1 MRSLTGLKSGGPT
14 ADGVVKLMRVDT
26 SLADSITAAHKA
38 AKTASHSSSHKS
50 SSGQS
55 SFKSV
60 LKAAATT
67 DSSSTSKT
75 PDVAETTQAV
85 AGHSYSEILTGPR
98 AGMYLN
104 TTHNKRAGQAFVMVE
119 RNGVEYH
126 IYGTGK
132 NRTVVEMKRH
142 TPAPASTTPTTTGGS
157 VTPDT
162 TGTTT
167 SSTTT
172 TGTTASGSTVTA
184 GKITTDTS
192 TL

>member
-1 MRSLTGLKSGGPT
+1 
-14 ADGVVKLMRVDT
+14 MRVDT
-26 SLADSITAAHKA
+26 SLADSISAATRT
-38 AKTASHSSSHKS
+38 AKTPSHPTHKS

-60 LKAAATT
+60 LKEAAAATDT
-67 DSSSTSKT
+67 TSTSSSASA
-75 PDVAETTQAV
+75 AETSQAV

-132 NRTVVEMKRH
+132 HRTVVEMKRH
-142 TPAPASTTPTTTGGS
+142 TPAPASSTPTTTGGS

-162 TGTTT
+162 GTAKTTTSTSSSTGTTT
-167 SSTTT
+167 A
-172 TGTTASGSTVTA
+172 GGTVTA

>member
-1 MRSLTGLKSGGPT
+1 M
-14 ADGVVKLMRVDT
+14 ADGEIKPMRLDT
-26 SLADSITAAHKA
+26 SLSDSIAAA
-38 AKTASHSSSHKS
+38 TKTAKAGSTASTHKS

-60 LKAAATT
+60 LKAAADETKTT
-67 DSSSTSKT
+67 TSSSSGSTAT
-75 PDVAETTQAV
+75 AAETSQAV
-85 AGHSYSEILTGPR
+85 AGHAYSEILTGPR

-104 TTHNKRAGQAFVMVE
+104 TSHNKRAGQAFVMVE

-126 IYGTGK
+126 VYGTGK

-142 TPAPASTTPTTTGGS
+142 SAPATTTTAPTTTAGS

-162 TGTTT
+162 GT
-167 SSTTT
+167 TTT
-172 TGTTASGSTVTA
+172 TGTSSPGVTA

>member
-1 MRSLTGLKSGGPT
+1 
-14 ADGVVKLMRVDT
+14 MRVDT
-26 SLADSITAAHKA
+26 SLADSISAAAKP
-38 AKTASHSSSHKS
+38 AKTASHPSTHKS
-50 SSGQS
+50 SGHS

-67 DSSSTSKT
+67 DTSSASRQSS
-75 PDVAETTQAV
+75 VAETTQAV

-104 TTHNKRAGQAFVMVE
+104 TTHNKRAGQAFVLVE

-132 NRTVVEMKRH
+132 NRTVVEMRRH
-142 TPAPASTTPTTTGGS
+142 TPAPAATTPTTTSGS

-162 TGTTT
+162 GGSAAT
-167 SSTTT
+167 SAS
-172 TGTTASGSTVTA
+172 TGTTASGGTVTA

>member
-1 MRSLTGLKSGGPT
+1 
-14 ADGVVKLMRVDT
+14 MRVDT
-26 SLADSITAAHKA
+26 SLADSISAATKS
-38 AKTASHSSSHKS
+38 AKSASHPSTHK

-60 LKAAATT
+60 LKEASTAT
-67 DSSSTSKT
+67 DASSTSK
-75 PDVAETTQAV
+75 DASAAETTQAV
-85 AGHSYSEILTGPR
+85 PGHYGYAEILTGPR

-104 TTHNKRAGQAFVMVE
+104 TTHNKRAGQAFVLVE
-119 RNGVEYH
+119 RNGIQYH

-132 NRTVVEMKRH
+132 DRHVVEMRKHGTPH
-142 TPAPASTTPTTTGGS
+142 TSSKPTTTTGS
-157 VTPDT
+157 VTPD

-172 TGTTASGSTVTA
+172 GSTTSGGTVA
-184 GKITTDTS
+184 GKIVTDTS

>member
-1 MRSLTGLKSGGPT
+1 
-14 ADGVVKLMRVDT
+14 MRVDT

-50 SSGQS
+50 SSSGQS

-60 LKAAATT
+60 LKAAATP

-98 AGMYLN
+98 AGMYVN

-142 TPAPASTTPTTTGGS
+142 TQATASTTPTTTSGT

>member
-1 MRSLTGLKSGGPT
+1 MRL
-14 ADGVVKLMRVDT
+14 DT
-26 SLADSITAAHKA
+26 SLTDSIAAA
-38 AKTASHSSSHKS
+38 TKTANAGSTASTHKS

-60 LKAAATT
+60 LKAAESTT
-67 DSSSTSKT
+67 SSSSSAS
-75 PDVAETTQAV
+75 PAANAAETTQAV
-85 AGHSYSEILTGPR
+85 AGHAYAEVLTGPR
-98 AGMYLN
+98 AGMFVN
-104 TTHNKRAGQAFVMVE
+104 TSHNKRAGQAFVMVE

-126 IYGTGK
+126 VYGTGK

-142 TPAPASTTPTTTGGS
+142 SAPATTSTSPTTTAGT

-162 TGTTT
+162 GT
-167 SSTTT
+167 STTT
-172 TGTTASGSTVTA
+172 TSGTSTTGVTA

>member
-1 MRSLTGLKSGGPT
+1 MGDQ
-14 ADGVVKLMRVDT
+14 AMRVDT
-26 SLADSITAAHKA
+26 SLADSISAA
-38 AKTASHSSSHKS
+38 AKTAKTPSHSTHK

-60 LKAAATT
+60 LKEAAATDKT
-67 DSSSTSKT
+67 STSSAAGA
-75 PDVAETTQAV
+75 AETSQAV

-162 TGTTT
+162 GTSKTT
-167 SSTTT
+167 SSSTTP
-172 TGTTASGSTVTA
+172 GGTVTA

>member
-1 MRSLTGLKSGGPT
+1 
-14 ADGVVKLMRVDT
+14 MRVDT
-26 SLADSITAAHKA
+26 SLADSISAAHKA
-38 AKTASHSSSHKS
+38 AKSSSAASSHK

-60 LKAAATT
+60 LKAAAATET
-67 DSSSTSKT
+67 ADASKQT
-75 PDVAETTQAV
+75 NVAETTQAV
-85 AGHSYSEILTGPR
+85 AGHAYAEILTGPR
-98 AGMYLN
+98 TGMYLN

-132 NRTVVEMKRH
+132 HRTVVEMKRH
-142 TPAPASTTPTTTGGS
+142 SAAPASTSPTTTAGS

-162 TGTTT
+162 GTT
-167 SSTTT
+167 SSTSAGTT
-172 TGTTASGSTVTA
+172 TGGVTA

>member
-1 MRSLTGLKSGGPT
+1 
-14 ADGVVKLMRVDT
+14 MRVDT
-26 SLADSITAAHKA
+26 SLADSISANTTT
-38 AKTASHSSSHKS
+38 AKTASAASTHK

-60 LKAAATT
+60 LKAAAATESA
-67 DSSSTSKT
+67 DAGKQSN
-75 PDVAETTQAV
+75 VAETTQPV
-85 AGHSYSEILTGPR
+85 AGHAYSEILTGPR

-119 RNGVEYH
+119 RNGVEFH

-132 NRTVVEMKRH
+132 NRTVIEMKRH
-142 TPAPASTTPTTTGGS
+142 SPAPASTAPTTTGGS

-162 TGTTT
+162 STSPSASTT

-172 TGTTASGSTVTA
+172 GGVTA

-192 TL
+192 TLG

>member
-1 MRSLTGLKSGGPT
+1 MRL
-14 ADGVVKLMRVDT
+14 DM
-26 SLADSITAAHKA
+26 SLADSITAAA
-38 AKTASHSSSHKS
+38 RTAKTASHSTSK

-55 SFKSV
+55 SFKSA
-60 LKAAATT
+60 LKEASAGT
-67 DSSSTSKT
+67 DASSSS
-75 PDVAETTQAV
+75 PSSVAETTQAV

-119 RNGVEYH
+119 RNGVEFH

-142 TPAPASTTPTTTGGS
+142 TPVAASTTPTTTSGS

-162 TGTTT
+162 GTATTPTSATTPSTGTTT
-167 SSTTT
+167 
-172 TGTTASGSTVTA
+172 TGGTVTP

>member
-1 MRSLTGLKSGGPT
+1 M
-14 ADGVVKLMRVDT
+14 ADGGDKPMRLDT
-26 SLADSITAAHKA
+26 SLSDSIAAA
-38 AKTASHSSSHKS
+38 TKTAQAGSTASTHKS

-55 SFKSV
+55 SFKSA
-60 LKAAATT
+60 LKAAATEPSSPT
-67 DSSSTSKT
+67 SSSTANA
-75 PDVAETTQAV
+75 AETSQAV
-85 AGHSYSEILTGPR
+85 AGHAFAEILTGPR

-104 TTHNKRAGQAFVMVE
+104 TSHNKRAGQAFVMVE

-126 IYGTGK
+126 VYGTGK

-142 TPAPASTTPTTTGGS
+142 SAPAATSTSPTTTAGS

-162 TGTTT
+162 GT
-167 SSTTT
+167 STTT
-172 TGTTASGSTVTA
+172 TSGTSTPGVTA

>member
-1 MRSLTGLKSGGPT
+1 M
-14 ADGVVKLMRVDT
+14 ADGVDKLMRLDT
-26 SLADSITAAHKA
+26 SLTDSIAAA
-38 AKTASHSSSHKS
+38 TKTAKAGSTASTHKS

-60 LKAAATT
+60 LKAAESTT
-67 DSSSTSKT
+67 SSSSSS
-75 PDVAETTQAV
+75 PAANAAETTQAV
-85 AGHSYSEILTGPR
+85 AGHAYAEVLTGPR
-98 AGMYLN
+98 AGMFVN
-104 TTHNKRAGQAFVMVE
+104 TSHNKRAGQAFVMVE

-126 IYGTGK
+126 VYGTGK

-142 TPAPASTTPTTTGGS
+142 SAPASTSTSPTTTAGT

-162 TGTTT
+162 GT
-167 SSTTT
+167 STTT
-172 TGTTASGSTVTA
+172 TSGTSSTGVTA

>member
-1 MRSLTGLKSGGPT
+1 VDNP
-14 ADGVVKLMRVDT
+14 MRVDT
-26 SLADSITAAHKA
+26 SLSDSIAAATRAATAKS
-38 AKTASHSSSHKS
+38 TASTHK

-60 LKAAATT
+60 LKAAADETSTT
-67 DSSSTSKT
+67 SSSSSS
-75 PDVAETTQAV
+75 PASAAETTQAV
-85 AGHSYSEILTGPR
+85 AGHAYAEILTGPR

-104 TTHNKRAGQAFVMVE
+104 TSHNKRSGQAFVMVE

-126 IYGTGK
+126 VYGTGK

-142 TPAPASTTPTTTGGS
+142 TPAPTTSSTPSTTSGS

-162 TGTTT
+162 GTT

-172 TGTTASGSTVTA
+172 TSGTSSTGVTA
-184 GKITTDTS
+184 GRITTDTS

>member
-1 MRSLTGLKSGGPT
+1 MRL
-14 ADGVVKLMRVDT
+14 DT
-26 SLADSITAAHKA
+26 SLSDSIAAA
-38 AKTASHSSSHKS
+38 TKTAKAGSAASTHTSPA
-50 SSGQS
+50 GQS

-60 LKAAATT
+60 LKAAAT
-67 DSSSTSKT
+67 DSSSSTPSTSSASGKANA
-75 PDVAETTQAV
+75 AETTQAV
-85 AGHSYSEILTGPR
+85 TGHAFAEILTGPR

-104 TTHNKRAGQAFVMVE
+104 ISHNKRAGQAFVMVE

-126 IYGTGK
+126 VYGTGK

-142 TPAPASTTPTTTGGS
+142 SAPAATSTSPTTTAGS

-162 TGTTT
+162 GT
-167 SSTTT
+167 SPTTT
-172 TGTTASGSTVTA
+172 TGTSSPGVTA